1 MERLD
6 QQAIPAPQVARGTL
20 VLPVTPATME
30 PQVLRVQQATQVI
43 PATRATL
50 VKQATLETTGPAVM
64 AEAVVRKALA
74 PTQHP
79 APSRCSVVSST
90 QETTTQTLVDR
101 RVLLVTQ
108 VLVVRAARVVA
119 VETRTTASTS
129 FPQAT

>member
-1 MERLD
+1 
-6 QQAIPAPQVARGTL
+6 
-20 VLPVTPATME
+20 ME

-64 AEAVVRKALA
+64 AEAVVRKGLA

-79 APSRCSVVSST
+79 APSRCSVVSSM

-101 RVLLVTQ
+101 RVLPVTQ
-108 VLVVRAARVVA
+108 VLVVRAAQVVA

>member
-1 MERLD
+1 
-6 QQAIPAPQVARGTL
+6 
-20 VLPVTPATME
+20 ME

-50 VKQATLETTGPAVM
+50 VKQATPGTMEQVAL
-64 AEAVVRKALA
+64 AEAVVRKALV

-79 APSRCSVVSST
+79 APSRCSVVSSM

-101 RVLLVTQ
+101 RVLPVTQ
-108 VLVVRAARVVA
+108 VLVVRAAQVVA